1 MASRR
6 SEEGSGV
13 GVPEKAMPAL
23 SNCPGLTAESKA
35 EMFPAPLN
43 PLRLNVPSIAMSEGA
58 GLKGSSPR
66 GVIVSPTLTNSPV

>member
-23 SNCPGLTAESKA
+23 SNCPGLTPESKA
-35 EMFPAPLN
+35 EMFLAPRN
-43 PLRLNVPSIAMSEGA
+43 PFSLNVPAIAMSESA

-66 GVIVSPTLTNSPV
+66 GTMVSPTLTNSPV